1 MTDLTIMLAPN
12 GARKGHADHPNLPVS
27 IDEVAREAAQCPPA
41 GVQAIHVH
49 VRDEQGRH
57 SIDAARYIA
66 TTEAIRRLAGSELI
80 VQMTT
85 EAVGQFTPPQQIA
98 AVRAVRPEAVSIAVK
113 ELVPDPSAEAAASEL
128 QYRWAHQNRIAVQHI
143 AYVPDEFDLL
153 LELITRGVIPGKRH
167 SVIFPL
173 GRYVAGQESN
183 PAELLPFAARM
194 LANGGPERFDW
205 WVCAFGAAE
214 ITSLVAAAALGG
226 HCRIGFENSF
236 INADGGRAENNAE
249 RIADLKKALVGVRR
263 GKASRAAALRAL
275 GKPGL
280 TSAMVPD
287 SKIRLCSAFRLQ
299 YFRERLFINR

>member
-57 SIDAARYIA
+57 SIDADRYIA
-66 TTEAIRRLAGSELI
+66 ATEAIRRSAGAELI

-85 EAVGQFTPPQQIA
+85 EAVGQFSPPQQIA

-128 QYRWAHQNRIAVQHI
+128 YRWAHQNRIAVQHI
-143 AYVPDEFDLL
+143 VYVPGEFDHL
-153 LELITRGVIPGKRH
+153 LELIARGVIPGKRH

-183 PAELLPFAARM
+183 PAELIPFLARVVG
-194 LANGGPERFDW
+194 NGGPERFDW

-214 ITSLVAAAALGG
+214 TTSLVAAAALGG

-236 INADGGRAENNAE
+236 INADGSRAGNNAE
-249 RIADLKKALVGVRR
+249 RIADLKQALVGVRR

-275 GKPGL
+275 GKP
-280 TSAMVPD
+280 D
-287 SKIRLCSAFRLQ
+287 
-299 YFRERLFINR
+299 